1 MCPIFL
7 THFLYSLQLIGIDNG
22 TSCLNLLIQAKKQ
35 LEAKYMRLREMTG
48 RLRGRDMEMGRVMED
63 KMRLLVE
70 MLDEIGVEHNLS
82 QVNNI

>member
-1 MCPIFL
+1 
-7 THFLYSLQLIGIDNG
+7 
-22 TSCLNLLIQAKKQ
+22 
-35 LEAKYMRLREMTG
+35 MRLREMTG

-82 QVNNI
+82 QVKTACQYSTRVDKHKALIFPQIKTNYFAIPPFCSFFLKATW